1 MITRVAVCLVV
12 VVLLGAIPAGVAG
25 GSATAPTPETTATQH
40 TLDAG
45 INGGESAATPT
56 VNRDATR
63 LASTSDVL
71 ERTTTLRQLPA
82 QPGTF
87 ETAMTFDVPE
97 PMTGLEI
104 DLESEAEVHTAE
116 GFEATDRGTYRWDE
130 TTESP
135 TVRFTMPAN
144 RTGTVDG
151 HTSQPVAETAA
162 MAPTSD
168 GEHGYTFLETGEWG
182 VVRVPTVGLSYRTAT
197 SDPIGIE
204 ETVTVD
210 GPGTA
215 GTELAVFG
223 EVTEHERTVDGERIR
238 LVVLEAADL
247 RERPTE
253 ILDSLEAASERL
265 DVGSS
270 TTEAVIVA
278 VPTDVDWGSRGL
290 QYGPSDAWVVADAP
304 LAEATNVW
312 LHEYVHIRQRFAN
325 PGVGTA
331 SDSEWLIEAQ
341 AEYYAG
347 LLAYEQE
354 LIPFREFSR
363 LLERGTA
370 SPAAD
375 AVLVEPSTWGDSNA
389 NYRKGALVYGDL
401 DRQLRLATDGDRSL
415 DDVFRSLNA
424 KDGQIRE
431 ADVLEALER
440 AGNPAIRERA
450 ERYTRTTE
458 TPEPWT
464 RFEHRDAF
472 DQPRATIEY
481 GLGTDPIRVD
491 DHPWERWDRTDIDG
505 IDDRWRPDSGTDRGV
520 LAVPAG
526 ERVTV
531 PVAASN
537 VGERAGTADV
547 VLQAG
552 GEIVAESQ
560 HHLESG
566 EHASET
572 LSWTPTD
579 PGIYDVLVGDDRL
592 TVVVRS
598 TTSLTVT
605 DLRVSPE
612 RIDPGES
619 VTATA
624 TVTAGDDR
632 PAAGTLEFQTAA
644 ETVSGQP
651 IALAPGETGTV
662 EVDLQFNEDGRY
674 EIVAGGQST
683 TVTVGG
689 VLGSIESMPGFGGI
703 AGVVALAVA
712 LAVVLVGRRR

>member
-1 MITRVAVCLVV
+1 MTIRVAVVL
-12 VVLLGAIPAGVAG
+12 VVLLLIALPAGVAG
-25 GSATAPTPETTATQH
+25 ADGSQTAPETDTADG
-40 TLDAG
+40 DAA
-45 INGGESAATPT
+45 SVPS
-56 VNRDATR
+56 VNSGST
-63 LASTSDVL
+63 ASLSSTNDVL
-71 ERTTTLRQLPA
+71 ERTTTLRQLPE

-87 ETAMTFDVPE
+87 ETELTFDVPE
-97 PMTGLEI
+97 SMTALEI
-104 DLESEAEVHTAE
+104 DLESEAEVHTAV

-144 RTGTVDG
+144 RTGTIDG
-151 HTSQPVAETAA
+151 HAAQSVAETEATPAA
-162 MAPTSD
+162 TTAATAATNED
-168 GEHGYTFLETGEWG
+168 GYAFLETGEWG
-182 VVRVPTVGLSYRTAT
+182 VVQVPTVGLSYRTAT

-210 GPGTA
+210 GPGAA

-223 EVTEHERTVDGERIR
+223 AVTEHERTVDGERIR

-253 ILDSLEAASERL
+253 ILDSLEAASGRL

-270 TTEAVIVA
+270 SSEAVIVA

-331 SDSEWLIEAQ
+331 RDSEWLIEAQ

-363 LLERGTA
+363 LLERGTT

-375 AVLVEPSTWGDSNA
+375 AVLTEPSTWGDSNA

-424 KDGQIRE
+424 KDGQVRE
-431 ADVLEALER
+431 SDVLEALER

-450 ERYTRTTE
+450 ERYTQTTE

-481 GLGTDPIRVD
+481 GLDTDPIKVG
-491 DHPWERWDRTDIDG
+491 DHPWERWDRADIDG

-531 PVAASN
+531 PITASN
-537 VGERAGTADV
+537 VGERAGTADMV
-547 VLQAG
+547 VQAG

-566 EHASET
+566 EYVSET
-572 LSWTPTD
+572 LSWTPTE
-579 PGIYDVLVGDDRL
+579 PGIYDVRVGADRL
-592 TVVVRS
+592 TLVVRS

-605 DLRVSPE
+605 ELRVSPE
-612 RIDPGES
+612 RIDPSES

-624 TVTAGDDR
+624 TVTTDDDR
-632 PAAGTLEFQTAA
+632 PAAGTLEFRTTA

-651 IALAPGETGTV
+651 IALAPGETDTV
-662 EVDLQFNEDGRY
+662 EVDLQFSEDGRY

-689 VLGSIESMPGFGGI
+689 VLGGLESMPGFGVV
-703 AGVVALAVA
+703 AGVVALAVT
-712 LAVVLVGRRR
+712 LTVTLLGRRR